1 MQNPTPHP
9 VARNVRAEMSRRR
22 ITQAVVAR
30 HLNLSQSSVSLR
42 LTGSAE
48 FKVSELQAV
57 AELLGVST
65 ASLLL
70 PVEVAA

>member
-30 HLNLSQSSVSLR
+30 HLNLSQPAVSQRLIGSV
-42 LTGSAE
+42 E

>member
-1 MQNPTPHP
+1 MQNPTLHP
-9 VARNVRAEMSRRR
+9 VARNVRAEMSRRQ

-30 HLNLSQSSVSLR
+30 RLNLSQSAVSLR
-42 LTGSAE
+42 LTGSVE

-57 AELLGVST
+57 AALLGVPT
-65 ASLLL
+65 ASLL

>member
-9 VARNVRAEMSRRR
+9 VARNVRAEMSRRQ

-30 HLNLSQSSVSLR
+30 HLNLSQSAVSLR
-42 LTGSAE
+42 LTGSQE
-48 FKVSELQAV
+48 FKISELQAV
-57 AELLGVST
+57 AELLGVPT